1 MAKRQN
7 VELFD
12 RLGMQKKKS
21 NSLKSRL
28 QGSTKYTERTSRA
41 DKKSIDDLMSRLNK
55 TNNGGK

>member
-28 QGSTKYTERTSRA
+28 QGSTKYTERISRA